1 MSFPNQQAK
10 SADTTALDIARA
22 DSRDCQFCNGDGMR
36 TVFAPGYNG
45 DAIVRDREDHAYVA
59 RVVATC
65 RCSLGRFIRSRMPD
79 DVRRRTPEIDMI
91 AQGRSLWLL
100 DDPVEPAWDLGV
112 DDPTSPTSIASPE
125 AFQAFWRKV
134 RVSRVAKPIP

>member
-45 DAIVRDREDHAYVA
+45 DAIVRDREDRAYVA
-59 RVVATC
+59 RTVATC
-65 RCSLGRFIRSRMPD
+65 LCSLGRYIRSRMPE
-79 DVRRRTPEIDMI
+79 DVRRRTPEIDLI
-91 AQGRSLWLL
+91 APG
-100 DDPVEPAWDLGV
+100 
-112 DDPTSPTSIASPE
+112 T
-125 AFQAFWRKV
+125 
-134 RVSRVAKPIP
+134 VAVAPG